1 MIAASV
7 PSLEETVRFVRERT
21 APSPVPLVPELR
33 LFQATEL
40 TPLWRATSAEL
51 HAWDDSPYWAFPW
64 AGGQALARHVLDHPE
79 LVRGRRVLDFAAG
92 SGLVA
97 IAAARAGAAEV
108 TAVDVDPFCRAAVL
122 LNAELNGV
130 AVPFRAEDPLGL
142 DPPAVD
148 VVLAGDVFYE
158 RGLAERAARWLR
170 EAAGRGA
177 LVLAGDAG
185 RAYAP
190 AGGFVEVAAYDVPTT
205 VEIEEAP
212 LRRARVIRFGG
223 PARLSA
229 LVCGHVTLD
238 RAGGALV
245 PGGSAYYAAQT
256 LAALGAEVR
265 VLTAA
270 GPDFPREALRFPA
283 ATATAT
289 ATPTATPTATATPT
303 PTATS
308 TPTATATST
317 PTPTPTPGWID
328 ALVLPSPATTVFENR
343 YDARGRR
350 SQRVLAAAPPLDPR
364 SLPAA
369 WRDADLLL
377 LAPVLAEL
385 DPAAFLRAVRAR
397 AVGLTV
403 QGLVRAVGPDGR
415 VAPRA
420 LLPDPAALRGVSVAF
435 LGDDEAAGQPELAAL
450 LAAALPIVAFT
461 HGARGCEVVEGG
473 RARRVGAHPAREV
486 DPTGAGD
493 AFAAAFLLALA
504 RGDDPLA
511 AARLGAAAGSIAVE
525 GRGAEALP
533 RAGEAWARA
542 ARVPAGG

>member
-1 MIAASV
+1 V

-21 APSPVPLVPELR
+21 APAPVPLVPELR

-64 AGGQALARHVLDHPE
+64 AGGQALARHVLDHPD
-79 LVRGRRVLDFAAG
+79 LVRGKRVLDFASG

-97 IAAARAGAAEV
+97 VAAARAGAAEV
-108 TAVDVDPFCRAAVL
+108 SAVDVDPFCRAAVL

-130 AVPFRAEDPLGL
+130 AVPFRAVDPLDL
-142 DPPAVD
+142 PPPAVD

-158 RGLAERAARWLR
+158 RALAERAVPWFR
-170 EAAGRGA
+170 EAAARGA

-190 AGGFVEVAAYDVPTT
+190 AVGWVEVAAYDVPTT
-205 VEIEEAP
+205 VEIEEAAV
-212 LRRARVIRFGG
+212 RRARVIRLE
-223 PARLSA
+223 PPSARVTA

-238 RAGGALV
+238 RTDRGVL
-245 PGGSAYYAAQT
+245 PGGSAYYAAHA

-283 ATATAT
+283 RR
-289 ATPTATPTATATPT
+289 
-303 PTATS
+303 
-308 TPTATATST
+308 TATST
-317 PTPTPTPGWID
+317 PTPAAPAEPLTPGSIEPII
-328 ALVLPSPATTVFENR
+328 LPAPATTVFENA
-343 YDARGRR
+343 YDAAGRR
-350 SQRVLAAAPPLDPR
+350 SQRVLAAAPPLDPAD
-364 SLPAA
+364 LPSA
-369 WRDADLLL
+369 WRGADILL
-377 LAPVLAEL
+377 LAPVLGEI
-385 DPAAFLRAVRAR
+385 DVGAFLGTVRAP

-403 QGLVRAVGPDGR
+403 QGLVRAVRPDR
-415 VAPRA
+415 TVVPRPLA
-420 LLPDPAALRGVSVAF
+420 PDPAALRGVTAAF
-435 LGDDEAAGQPELAAL
+435 LGDDEGAGQPDLAGL
-450 LAAALPIVAFT
+450 LAATVPIVVFT
-461 HGARGCEVVEGG
+461 HGVRGCEVIEGG
-473 RARRVGAHPAREV
+473 RVRRIGVHPAREV

-504 RGDDPLA
+504 RGEDPIG

-525 GRGAEALP
+525 GRGAEALS
-533 RAGEAWARA
+533 RAGEASARA
-542 ARVPAGG
+542 ARVPILGVRREDL